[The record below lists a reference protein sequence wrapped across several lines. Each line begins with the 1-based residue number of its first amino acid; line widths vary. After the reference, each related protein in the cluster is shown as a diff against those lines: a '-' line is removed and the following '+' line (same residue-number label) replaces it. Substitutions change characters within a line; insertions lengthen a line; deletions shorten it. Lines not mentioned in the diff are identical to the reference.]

1 MRGGANFGGNRLA
14 GVVHFRL
21 FCSFSAI
28 YHIKNFDKLCTLL
41 NGYVKTNST
50 ASLQGITSQND
61 SIDVDKPLN
70 FTTNDPGDSRR
81 YVAKKEDL
89 LTITNYWSGMEVIVI
104 EDALMY
110 ILKKDCEPTT
120 YDSWKIADSLKI
132 EVLSI
137 EEFEE
142 RQKAGDLNP
151 LVYYYIYSDPIT
163 FKEYPKRADYTSD
176 EDFEYAVELWRKDAY
191 IL

>member
-1 MRGGANFGGNRLA
+1 
-14 GVVHFRL
+14 
-21 FCSFSAI
+21 
-28 YHIKNFDKLCTLL
+28 
-41 NGYVKTNST
+41 
-50 ASLQGITSQND
+50 
-61 SIDVDKPLN
+61 
-70 FTTNDPGDSRR
+70 
-81 YVAKKEDL
+81 
-89 LTITNYWSGMEVIVI
+89 MEVIVI

-110 ILKKDCEPTT
+110 ILKKDGDPADPT
-120 YDSWKIADSLKI
+120 YDGWKIADSLKI

-163 FKEYPKRADYTSD
+163 FREYPKRADYTSE

-191 IL
+191 ILQN